1 MSEEIERGRIEL
13 LPSELISQIAAGEVI
28 ERPASVVKELVENS
42 IDAGASSIDIKIDG
56 GGLKRIVVEDD
67 GCGIPKDE
75 LALALTRHATSKI
88 KNLLDLE
95 NVRSLGFRGEA
106 LASIDSVS
114 AVSIKSRVEDS
125 PSTWEF
131 RANRIELSSGILKGT
146 RVEVQD
152 LFYKTPAR
160 RKFMRSES
168 TEMSHITAQVE
179 RIALAHPEVGFS
191 LSHNGKSILKWPW
204 TSDPVERIL
213 QVMPT
218 EFQGSF
224 RRIDYSD
231 GDLRLTGV
239 AGLPTISRAKT
250 DCQYVYVNGRFVK
263 DRTISHAAKQAYQDV
278 LHGQSQPLYCI
289 FLTMPPNEVDMNVH
303 PTKTEVRF
311 REIQRIHRFV
321 QKAIEEVLAAPQA
334 MVLEPV
340 EGEVEPA
347 VDAKQE
353 FFRPFDDA
361 FGKKADEASPR
372 SESIFAPKS
381 SFNASSAAKFRD
393 EGPSKSAVS
402 AALRSFGADL
412 DEVERIFDPKIKAS
426 EVSKPVRTYEPSS
439 ASFDAE
445 PERFERTPDWCDHRE
460 SVQGGMLEEENQEIQ
475 GFLGRPLAQVAGVYI
490 LAENEQGLVVV
501 DMHAAAERITYEKLK
516 KDFEG
521 RRLAVQELL
530 IPLVV
535 EVSREEMAVFE
546 ENKDLLLEMGLDV
559 SAAGEKS
566 LALRSIPGIIS
577 MSPASSQEALL
588 HGVLDDLAGFGDSS
602 QIEKERNKILAT
614 MACHGSV
621 RANRKLTPAE
631 MDVLLRNM
639 EKTERS
645 DQCNH
650 GRPTWTQLTMAEL
663 DKLFMR
669 GK

>member
-1 MSEEIERGRIEL
+1 MENRRIEL

-42 IDAGASSIDIKIDG
+42 IDAGASLIDIKVDG

-114 AVSIKSRVEDS
+114 AVSIKSRVENS

-204 TSDPVERIL
+204 TSDPVERII

-218 EFQGSF
+218 EFQGSY
-224 RRIDYSD
+224 RRVDYSD
-231 GDLRLTGV
+231 GDLKLSGV
-239 AGLPTISRAKT
+239 VGLPTISRAKT

-321 QKAIEEVLAAPQA
+321 QKAIEAVLAPSQA
-334 MVLEPV
+334 MVLDTV
-340 EGEVEPA
+340 EGEVAAPVEP
-347 VDAKQE
+347 KPE
-353 FFRPFDDA
+353 SFRPFEGA
-361 FGKKADEASPR
+361 FRQKPDEAEPR
-372 SESIFAPKS
+372 NESIFAPSS
-381 SFNASSAAKFRD
+381 SFNASSATKYRD
-393 EGPSKSAVS
+393 DGPSKSAVS

-412 DEVERIFDPKIKAS
+412 DDVERIFDPKVKAS
-426 EVSKPVRTYEPSS
+426 EVSKPVQAYEP
-439 ASFDAE
+439 AAPAFEAE

-460 SVQGGMLEEENQEIQ
+460 SVQSGMLEDENEEIQ

-490 LAENEQGLVVV
+490 LAENEHGLVVV

-516 KDFEG
+516 KDLEG

-535 EVSREEMAVFE
+535 EVSREEMAAFE

-588 HGVLDDLAGFGDSS
+588 HGVLADLAGFGDSE

-639 EKTERS
+639 ENTERS